1 MFRFE
6 RRQMK
11 NIKTL
16 LVALIVFVTMG
27 HAVSQELLIPL
38 NDDYEMGIQAAA
50 YSSEYRF
57 HTAVKSWSEYQFKDI
72 LNIDS
77 LNKSQFIG
85 GNYNKKWKNTIWNSV
100 FNTDF
105 IWAKT
110 DEFYVAVNPIVDLQ
124 VGRDGDKSIW
134 VNTRG
139 AEIKG
144 TIGNNFA
151 FYSNV
156 RENQA
161 VLPDYVTDYA
171 KEHGVVPGQGYAKKF
186 KDNGFDFTN
195 ASAYIAFRPIYWLQG
210 VLGYGKNFIGDGY
223 RSLILSDNAFAYP
236 YLKLTADVW
245 NIQYSCYYSQM
256 TDKSKLLGDNTYP
269 RKYTIVHYLDW
280 AVTKRL
286 NLGLFDA
293 IVCRGQDDN
302 GVRRGFDLQYINPI
316 IFLRSTDYYTGSS
329 PDNALL
335 GATASFILG
344 KHTTLYAQFVLDE
357 MTFKEFIG
365 FDGYWANKQS
375 YQFGVKSYN
384 SFNIK
389 NLFLQGELNLVRP
402 YMYSHWSGESN
413 YGHYNQ
419 PLAHPWGA
427 NLYEIIARAQYNYKR
442 FYFQYKFN
450 FGQWGDDIV
459 DENGEI
465 QNFGHDIYLD
475 YTDYYQ
481 FEGQG
486 THGHYMLTGEKN
498 TLMMNNLVVSWLI
511 NPSYNL
517 NIFAE
522 VTHRNQKIDGGGN
535 YDDFIVSFGIRT
547 TLDRKYYDF

>member
-1 MFRFE
+1 
-6 RRQMK
+6 MK
-11 NIKTL
+11 KI
-16 LVALIVFVTMG
+16 ALSLIIIFLSISYTF
-27 HAVSQELLIPL
+27 SQELLIPL
-38 NDDYEMGIQAAA
+38 NDDYEMEVQAAA
-50 YSSEYRF
+50 YNSAYRF
-57 HTAVKSWSEYQFKDI
+57 HTATKSWSEYQFNGI
-72 LNIDS
+72 LDLDS

-85 GNYNKKWKNTIWNSV
+85 GNFNKKWKNVVWNSI

-105 IWAKT
+105 IHAKGK
-110 DEFYVAVNPIVDLQ
+110 DFYIAINPVIDLQ
-124 VGRDGDKSIW
+124 YGKDGDKSIW

-139 AEIKG
+139 AEVKG

-186 KDNGFDFTN
+186 KTNGFDFTN
-195 ASAYIAFRPIYWLQG
+195 ASAYIAFRPVYWLQG

-223 RSLILSDNAFAYP
+223 RSLILSDNAFSYP
-236 YLKLTADVW
+236 YLKLTANVW

-256 TDKSKLLGDNTYP
+256 TDRSKTLSDKTYP
-269 RKYTIVHYLDW
+269 RKYTIIHYIDW

-293 IVCRGQDDN
+293 IVCRAQDDN
-302 GVRRGFDLQYINPI
+302 GIRRGFDLQYINPI

-335 GATASFILG
+335 GATASLILW
-344 KHTTLYAQFVLDE
+344 KHTTMYAQFVLDE
-357 MTFKEFIG
+357 MTVKEFIG
-365 FDGYWANKQS
+365 FNGYYANKQS

-384 SFNIK
+384 CFGIK
-389 NLFLQGELNLVRP
+389 NLFLQGEFNLVRP

-419 PLAHPWGA
+419 PLAHPWGG
-427 NLYEIIARAQYNYKR
+427 NFYEIIARAQYNYKR
-442 FYFQYKFN
+442 FYFQYKMN
-450 FGQWGDDIV
+450 YGQWGDDITTE
-459 DENGEI
+459 DGEF
-465 QNFGHDIYLD
+465 QYYGHDIYHNYGDHYHIDGKPL
-475 YTDYYQ
+475 Y
-481 FEGQG
+481 
-486 THGHYMLTGEKN
+486 GHYMLTGEKN
-498 TLMMNNLVVSWLI
+498 TLMMNNFVASWI
-511 NPSYNL
+511 VNPSYNL
-517 NIFAE
+517 NVFAE
-522 VTHRNQKIDGGGN
+522 ITHRNQTIEGGDSYN
-535 YDDFIVSFGIRT
+535 DFIISFGIRT